1 MNLYQSVFILFIF
14 YSYSFEHIVIIVHLI
29 FFRFISFFMY
39 FYFYFILFYLFL
51 FFKLSW
57 SLHCALLKKIL
68 SLKFNSYSYLWI
80 IMDTFFIIIIF
91 NSRSHVIYLIWEL
104 FQIIYTMKIL
114 LFFSSFSLLSNI
126 WIVHTSKVKFSFIS
140 NGTWGNTWVRSI
152 LTF

>member
-39 FYFYFILFYLFL
+39 FYFYFIYF

-57 SLHCALLKKIL
+57 SLHCALLTKIL

-80 IMDTFFIIIIF
+80 ILDTFFIIIIF
-91 NSRSHVIYLIWEL
+91 NSRSHVISLIWEL
-104 FQIIYTMKIL
+104 FQIIYTMEIL

-126 WIVHTSKVKFSFIS
+126 WIGHISKVKFSFIS
-140 NGTWGNTWVRSI
+140 SGT
-152 LTF
+152 